1 MTTPA
6 RPRGRPKKN
15 GSAPAGKSTMADVL
29 RLGPAGLHQMFHG
42 LQVPDPITFVVS
54 PEYLNQ
60 TNIYP
65 RQATLLKVVF
75 LRDDLFTEYDLEVI
89 NDWTEKY
96 KFTGNEGLPV
106 DVLERIQ
113 ILKSEGRKWFREVL
127 WVMGRRAGKG
137 YISGLCM
144 AYVLWNFMAKG
155 NPQNHYGISQ
165 DKQLTTLIFAG
176 KLAQAK
182 ELLWKDFADVLSS
195 STCFKP
201 YIHRRI
207 EAEMSVYAPHD
218 LVRKQDNPAVKPSF
232 MIVPKEATPMA
243 GRGPASMMLGF
254 DEFAH
259 VTKSV
264 AKSEAGPV
272 WDAATPSLD
281 QFGLDA
287 FISVPSSPWQMLG
300 RFYELYEQAV
310 EQVDGKPAY
319 PSKLMVQ
326 LPSWGT
332 YEDWERSPYLR
343 LLPEDFEGDLGEYRN
358 KPQPRFARH
367 KKAIQEY
374 DDNMRE
380 LERANPDQ
388 FKVERRSRF
397 ATALDAY
404 LDSDKVEK
412 IFEPWE
418 ERPERNGPKK
428 LEMMERGKLVIDYS
442 CHFDPAAVNDRFAVA
457 VGHVEYVYTE
467 GSKSGTPHV
476 VFDLIK
482 TYNPGDF
489 EDHTIDYTYV
499 VDDLWENIINKFYP
513 TSMSHDQFS
522 GPFLRQEL
530 QRRVRTNDLPKR
542 VNIFEHTATRKSNW
556 QLAETFKASINLG
569 MVHAP
574 EHDLAKQEMMF
585 LLETVPGR
593 VDHPDS
599 GPVQSKDVFDAM
611 SHVVY
616 RLIGER
622 VQDMMANLSSTHE
635 PTMSGGI
642 DALSRFNPDRQQQQ
656 HSPDS
661 PQAKLAAFGRSAARG
676 RFGAKGIMM
685 RNGESW

>member
-1 MTTPA
+1 MVRASASA
-6 RPRGRPKKN
+6 RSDLNELMRF
-15 GSAPAGKSTMADVL
+15 
-29 RLGPAGLHQMFHG
+29 GPGEMFKLYHG
-42 LQVPDPITFVVS
+42 LSVPDPITFVVS

-60 TNIYP
+60 PNIYP
-65 RQATLLKVVF
+65 RQATLLKIVF
-75 LRDDLFTEYDLEVI
+75 LRDDLFTEYDYEVI
-89 NDWTEKY
+89 EEWTNKY
-96 KFTGNEGLPV
+96 KYTGNEGLPV
-106 DVLERIQ
+106 DILDRIKA
-113 ILKSEGRKWFREVL
+113 LKAEGRKWFREVL

-155 NPQNHYGISQ
+155 NPQEHYGISQ
-165 DKQLTTLIFAG
+165 DKQLSTLIFAG

-201 YIHRRI
+201 YIFRRI
-207 EAEMSVYAPHD
+207 DAEMSIYAPND
-218 LVRKQDNPAVKPSF
+218 LVRKRDNPSVEPSF
-232 MIVPKEATPMA
+232 VIVPKEATPMA

-281 QFGLDA
+281 QFGLDS

-300 RFYELYEQAV
+300 RFFELYNQSIEQI
-310 EQVDGKPAY
+310 DDRPAY
-319 PSKLMVQ
+319 PSKMMVQ

-332 YEDWERSPYLR
+332 YEDWERAPYLR
-343 LLPEDFEGDLGEYRN
+343 LFPEGFQGDLGEYKD
-358 KPQPRFARH
+358 KPHPVFARF

-374 DDNMRE
+374 DDNMRD

-388 FKVERRSRF
+388 FKVERRSHF

-404 LDSDKVEK
+404 LDSDKVEAV
-412 IFEPWE
+412 FDPWE
-418 ERPERNGPKK
+418 GRPEHYGPPK
-428 LEMMERGKLVIDYS
+428 LEMKEFGKLSVDYA
-442 CHFDPAAVNDRFAVA
+442 CHFDPAAVNDRFGVA
-457 VGHVEYVYTE
+457 LGHVEYDE
-467 GSKSGTPHV
+467 KGNPHV

-482 TYNPGDF
+482 AYEPADF

-499 VDDLWENIINKFYP
+499 VDDLWLNVIKKFHP

-522 GPFLRQEL
+522 GPYLRQEL
-530 QRRVRTNDLPKR
+530 KRRVHEGNLPKR
-542 VNIFEHTATRKSNW
+542 VNVFEHTATRKSNW
-556 QLAETFKASINLG
+556 TLAETFKASINLG
-569 MVHAP
+569 LVHAP
-574 EHDLAKQEMMF
+574 EYELAKLEMMF
-585 LLETVPGR
+585 LLESVPGR

-599 GPVQSKDVFDAM
+599 GPVTSKDIFDAM

-622 VQDMMANLSSTHE
+622 VQDMMANLSKAHQ
-635 PTMSGGI
+635 PTLAGGI
-642 DALSRFNPDRQQQQ
+642 DAMRRFNDDG

-661 PQAKLAAFGRSAARG
+661 PHARLSAFGRSAARG
-676 RFGAKGIMM
+676 RFGSTMGAV
-685 RNGESW
+685 RRTYD

>member
-1 MTTPA
+1 MATP
-6 RPRGRPKKN
+6 RPRGRPRKN
-15 GSAPAGKSTMADVL
+15 GMPPQSKASMSDIL
-29 RLGPAGLHQMFHG
+29 RLGPAGLHTLYMG
-42 LQVPDPITFVVS
+42 LRVPDPITFTVS

-60 TNIYP
+60 GNIYP
-65 RQATLLKVVF
+65 RQATLLKLVF
-75 LRDDLFTEYDLEVI
+75 LRDDLFTNYDLEVI
-89 NDWTEKY
+89 EEWTNKY
-96 KFTGNEGLPV
+96 KFTGNEGVSP
-106 DVLERIQ
+106 DILERIKV
-113 ILKSEGRKWFREVL
+113 LKAEGRRWFREVL

-144 AYVLWNFMAKG
+144 AYVLWNFMSQG
-155 NPQNHYGISQ
+155 NPQEHYGISQ

-176 KLAQAK
+176 KLQQAK

-207 EAEMSVYAPHD
+207 EQEMTVYAPHD
-218 LVRKQDNPAVKPSF
+218 LIRRQENPAVKPSF
-232 MIVPKEATPMA
+232 VIVPKEATPMA

-300 RFYELYEQAV
+300 RFYELYQQAV
-310 EQVDGKPAY
+310 EQENGKPSY
-319 PSKLMVQ
+319 PSKMMVQ

-332 YEDWERSPYLR
+332 YEDWERAPYLNMF
-343 LLPEDFEGDLGEYRN
+343 PEDFKGDLGEYEDA
-358 KPQPRFARH
+358 PHPRFAH
-367 KKAIQEY
+367 LKKAIQEY

-388 FKVERRSRF
+388 FKVERRSHF

-404 LDSDKVEK
+404 LDSDKVEA

-418 ERPERNGPKK
+418 DRPSKYGPKK
-428 LEMMERGKLVIDYS
+428 LEMQDRGKLVIDYS

-457 VGHVEYVYTE
+457 VGHVEYAYEEDSNIGV
-467 GSKSGTPHV
+467 PHV

-482 TYNPGDF
+482 TYNPEDF
-489 EDHTIDYTYV
+489 EDHTIDYTHV
-499 VDDLWENIINKFYP
+499 VDDLWLNIIKKFHP
-513 TSMSHDQFS
+513 VSMSHDQFS

-530 QRRVRTNDLPKR
+530 RRRVQEGNLPKR

-556 QLAETFKASINLG
+556 TLAETFKASINLG
-569 MVHAP
+569 LVHAP
-574 EHDLAKQEMMF
+574 EHELAKQEMMF

-599 GPVQSKDVFDAM
+599 GPVTSKDIFDAM

-622 VQDMMANLSSTHE
+622 VQDMMANLSQLHE
-635 PTMSGGI
+635 PTLKSGI
-642 DALSRFNPDRQQQQ
+642 DAMSRFNPDIQQ
-656 HSPDS
+656 HAPNSPH
-661 PQAKLAAFGRSAARG
+661 AKLSAFGRSAARG
-676 RFGAKGIMM
+676 RFGAKGVMM
-685 RNGESW
+685 RDGETW